1 MVVQKQRPKRL
12 NPHFLRKLD
21 PIRKEYWR
29 NYRPRAEIAGYMEEM
44 RANQAWAEK
53 IHELRRVEG
62 YLSTMQPEF
71 RKNYLERAR
80 RDLWKSLKVVDS
92 EGLL

>member
-1 MVVQKQRPKRL
+1 MAIGQQRPKRM
-12 NPHFLRKLD
+12 NPHFFRKLD
-21 PIRKEYWR
+21 HIRKEYWR

-44 RANQAWAEK
+44 RANQARAEK

-71 RKNYLERAR
+71 NERYLKKRAR
-80 RDLWKSLKVVDS
+80 RSLEIIKSS
-92 EGLL
+92 

>member
-1 MVVQKQRPKRL
+1 M
-12 NPHFLRKLD
+12 
-21 PIRKEYWR
+21 EYWR

-44 RANQAWAEK
+44 RANQARAEK
-53 IHELRRVEG
+53 VHELRRVEG

-92 EGLL
+92 QGLL

>member
-1 MVVQKQRPKRL
+1 MVVQQQRPKRL

-21 PIRKEYWR
+21 HIRKEYWR

-44 RANQAWAEK
+44 RANQARAEK

-62 YLSTMQPEF
+62 YLSIMQPEF

-92 EGLL
+92 DGLL